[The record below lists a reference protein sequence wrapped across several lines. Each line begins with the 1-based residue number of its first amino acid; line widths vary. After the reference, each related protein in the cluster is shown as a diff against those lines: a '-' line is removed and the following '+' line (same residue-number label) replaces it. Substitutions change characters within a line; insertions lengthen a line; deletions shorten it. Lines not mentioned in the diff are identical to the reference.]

1 MSGMDA
7 VHRKTAETGS
17 EIEKLNQKKQVFSQL
32 GTAAL
37 GFGAAAAAGVG
48 IAISRFAEFDQ
59 QMSYV
64 QAATHE
70 TASNMNLLRDA
81 ALEAGARTVY
91 SATEAAGA
99 IEELAK
105 AGVST
110 ADILKGGLD
119 GALDLAAAGGLD
131 VAQAAGIAA
140 TALKT
145 FGLEGKDMSHVADL
159 LAAGADKAMGDV
171 TDLSQAL
178 AQGGLVAKATG
189 LSLEETTAAL
199 AAFAAQGLL
208 GSDAGTS
215 LKTMLQRLTP
225 QSKEAKD
232 QFDALG
238 ISAYDAN
245 GQFVGLA
252 DFAGQLRDKMKD
264 LTPEARNAAMSVM
277 FGSDAVRAANVLY
290 EEGAKGIEDW
300 TAAVDDQGYAA
311 ETARQRL
318 DNLKGDLERL
328 GGAFDTAL
336 IQSGSGANESLRALT
351 KTATGLVDMF
361 SDLPAPVI
369 EWSTYLAAA
378 TAGVGL
384 LGGAALVATP
394 RIAEFRALL
403 RNTSLSMGGLSL
415 AAVGVT
421 AGLTA
426 LIAIVAAAAQA
437 QADAR
442 ARAEAYADA
451 LDQGATA
458 ARKFVAEQL
467 SAKDSFMWLDR
478 GSAIDN
484 AKKLGISID
493 EVTKAVTG
501 SAAEFAKFK
510 DRVQDAYD
518 TKGQGVEYG
527 VAMQQLTE
535 KVEQLRVAQSDA
547 AQKAKE
553 TEAAQKALT
562 GATLTGASSADELA
576 EATQAATSNLDDLKA
591 ALEGV
596 GGTAMSMGEA
606 VDAAQRSINDLV
618 EAAAAE
624 GVTLEGTNDA
634 SLDFRDTLR
643 DVEQSHRDAAS
654 AILYNNGTM
663 EDARAEWGRGRDAI
677 LNQLEAMLGSRDA
690 AIAWADQNLGS
701 ADAVTRALA
710 EVKVAADAI
719 PAGKTINLQVAG
731 YSETYQYLSNIQA
744 VLRSVTGNNTIR
756 IATGAG
762 GQGGLVAGNAAGGMY
777 DHGDV
782 VGFAGGGIVV
792 TGSASGIYNGRVGGL
807 YRFAEGELGVPWES
821 IISGRVQDRGRNVR
835 IWEETGERLGVWDTA
850 PVSARSWQSA
860 PAPVLIGVPGGAGR
874 EITVDQSGSNFYSY
888 DPTAVARE
896 AREQLGRALD
906 AAGV

>member
-159 LAAGADKAMGDV
+159 LAAGAGKAMGDV